1 MRTLKYSILVVVLLA
16 SGLFIKGCQDLNV
29 NNTNEPTREAV
40 LGDVDNTLKLLRGG
54 FQDATSSLVSSWAV
68 HMHHMSD
75 QATATNAFRSFWPD
89 FSGQPRR
96 AINNSPA
103 YSAEPA
109 INTYWGSLNS
119 TSATANQFIGLIEQE
134 DTEFKDDG
142 DNLTK
147 QILSQA
153 YFLRGLSRGY
163 LGLIYD
169 QAYLLEPNPEG
180 TPEENPEFSDYGA
193 VIESAVADLDKAMTL
208 ADEFES
214 ETGLDFVFATMPNTS
229 DSWTKAEY
237 KEILNSLA
245 ARFLAGQARTP
256 SEAENVDWEQ
266 VETYANNGLGGVNAT
281 SGLQDWTAS
290 NVGSSGDY
298 ANYLAD
304 WLNFVVT
311 CGEGGLSTC
320 SGYNPTDVK
329 QIHLLDP
336 DYPVNYPADQASSG
350 EAGLD
355 PAESDDPRLGY
366 FVYTTNPG
374 FLDPTRDP
382 TLFSNYFSLRYF
394 AFNDWWPASH
404 GITFITSVEVDMLK
418 AEAQLMQNDPAG
430 AATTLNNSTA
440 GDGTISLSTD
450 LPIVQEGLMGSNGM
464 SGGHNLTGTENTE
477 RFQWALLREYSV
489 ELSLMGG
496 AGLQWYFMRRH
507 DLLQPGTPT
516 MFPVPGEELELT
528 GRDNYTYGG
537 ADNAGS
543 TGAAAGDNEWREL
556 AEKAFDSNAKTITNS
571 SSKYGPVINTDI
583 SAPNK
588 STKGAV
594 QK

>member
-1 MRTLKYSILVVVLLA
+1 MRTLKFSILVVILLA
-16 SGLFIKGCQDLNV
+16 SGLFLKGCQDLNV
-29 NNTNEPTREAV
+29 SNTNEPTREAV
-40 LGDVDNTLKLLRGG
+40 LGDVNNTLKLLRGG
-54 FQDATSSLVSSWAV
+54 FQDATASLVSSWGVA
-68 HMHHMSD
+68 MHHMSD
-75 QATATNAFRSFWPD
+75 QATATNAFRSYWPD

-96 AINNSPA
+96 AINNTTA
-103 YSAEPA
+103 YSAEAA
-109 INTYWGSLNS
+109 INTYWGDLNS

-134 DTEFKDDG
+134 GTEFVDNGDD
-142 DNLTK
+142 LTK

-180 TPEENPEFSDYGA
+180 TPENPEFSDYGTVVQAA
-193 VIESAVADLDKAMTL
+193 VSDLDKAITL

-214 ETGLDFVFATMPNTS
+214 ETGLTFEFATMPNTS
-229 DSWTKAEY
+229 DSWSKAEY
-237 KEILNSLA
+237 QEILSSLA

-256 SEAENVDWEQ
+256 AEAQNVDWAQ
-266 VETYANNGLGGVNAT
+266 VETYADNGLGGVNAT
-281 SGLQDWTAS
+281 SGLMDWTAS

-311 CGEGGLSTC
+311 CGEGLSTC
-320 SGYNPTDVK
+320 AGYNPTDVK

-336 DYPVNYPADQASSG
+336 DYPVNYPADKASSG
-350 EAGLD
+350 EASLD

-374 FLDPTRDP
+374 YLDPTRDP
-382 TLFSNYFSLRYF
+382 TLFTNYFSLRYF
-394 AFNDWWPASH
+394 ANNDWWPASH
-404 GITFITSVEVDMLK
+404 GVTLITSVEVDMLK
-418 AEAQLMQNDPAG
+418 AEAQLMQNNPAG

-440 GDGTISLSTD
+440 GDGTISLSID
-450 LPIVQEGLMGSNGM
+450 LPSVQMGFMSSNGM
-464 SGGHNLTGTENTE
+464 SGGHDLTGTESTE

-496 AGLQWYFMRRH
+496 TGLQWYFMRRH

-516 MFPVPGEELELT
+516 MFPVPGQELELT

-537 ADNAGS
+537 ASNAGNVGS
-543 TGAAAGDNEWREL
+543 AAGNNEWREL
-556 AEKAFDSNAKTITNS
+556 SGKAFGAQKTVNQNG
-571 SSKYGPVINTDI
+571 KMYKANMELDI
-583 SAPNK
+583 EAPSK
-588 STKGAV
+588 STKGAA